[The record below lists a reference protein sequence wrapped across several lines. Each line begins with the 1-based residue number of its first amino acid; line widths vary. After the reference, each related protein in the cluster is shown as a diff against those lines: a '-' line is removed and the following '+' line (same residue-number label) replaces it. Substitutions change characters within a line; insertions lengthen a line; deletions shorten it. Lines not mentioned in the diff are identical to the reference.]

1 MKTKILLIIA
11 FGFVANI
18 ALAEWEILEVRTSPY
33 TREGNYKGP
42 AEMSLSIKIRNT
54 SDRSVLIWGQ
64 DWGSNHKF
72 YLIESFI
79 QGRTNMVWER
89 QNAGMCGSTG
99 KIGWIEV
106 KAGESFQS
114 GSVIFREYVGRQMLL
129 TFRRAYSQFDAK
141 GSEVL
146 LGPFKIP
153 EPKEI
158 KPDGPKDS
166 QPTRSETGQTSSAT
180 ASPR

>member
-11 FGFVANI
+11 FVFVASI

-33 TREGNYKGP
+33 TRDGNYKGP
-42 AEMSLSIKIRNT
+42 AEMSLSLKIRNT

-64 DWGSNHKF
+64 DWGPNSKF

-79 QGRTNMVWER
+79 QCRTNATWER
-89 QNAGMCGSTG
+89 QNSGMCGSTG
-99 KIGWIEV
+99 RIGWIEV
-106 KAGESFQS
+106 KAGETIQS
-114 GSVIFREYVGRQMLL
+114 GGIIDREKVGRQMLL
-129 TFRRAYSQFDAK
+129 TFRRAYSEGDAK

-158 KPDGPKDS
+158 EPDGTKDNHGI
-166 QPTRSETGQTSSAT
+166 RSETNRTPSAT
-180 ASPR
+180 TSPR